1 MSEFTAPGAEP
12 AQWSFRSVDIADTHA
27 GFATAAT

>member
-12 AQWSFRSVDIADTHA
+12 GQWSFRSVDNADAHA
-27 GFATAAT
+27 GSATAAT